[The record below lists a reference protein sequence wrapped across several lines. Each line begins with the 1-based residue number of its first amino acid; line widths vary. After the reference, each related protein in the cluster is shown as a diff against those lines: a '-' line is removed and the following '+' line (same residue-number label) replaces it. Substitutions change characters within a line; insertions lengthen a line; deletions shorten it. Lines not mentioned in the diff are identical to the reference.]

1 MLGIG
6 MYKLIEKMEWVE
18 KYLAISLF
26 LAMLLVLTV
35 QIISRYFLSVA
46 IPWTEEA
53 SRWLYIYIVFIG
65 ASEAVSRRDHIAVD
79 IVPSRLSVQANLILD
94 ILIHGVFAAI
104 SLVIVY
110 RGYLFAE
117 RMDRL
122 SSVTMD
128 VQMSLLYAAV
138 PLGFTLIF
146 IKSILNV
153 VISLSKLIQPKK
165 DRVTATSH
173 LCE

>member
-1 MLGIG
+1 

-18 KYLAISLF
+18 KHLSIFLF
-26 LAMLLVLTV
+26 LAMLLVLTI
-35 QIISRYFLSVA
+35 QIISRYFLSIA
-46 IPWTEEA
+46 IPWTEEV

-79 IVPSRLSVQANLILD
+79 IVPNRLSNKANLILD
-94 ILIHGVFAAI
+94 ILIHGMFSVI
-104 SLVIVY
+104 SLIVVY

-122 SSVTMD
+122 GSVTMD
-128 VQMSLLYAAV
+128 VQMSVLYAAV
-138 PLGFTLIF
+138 PLGFSLIF
-146 IKSILNV
+146 IKSILNM
-153 VISLSKLIQPKK
+153 VISLSKLIKPKK
-165 DRVTATSH
+165 DNVTVTSH